1 MKAKHQI
8 TMESGGNPVWSPNGK
23 QLFYYWNSKINV
35 VDLQTEPTFS
45 VIKVSALP
53 ITGAIQPIG
62 LPRNYDISPDG
73 KQFIVV
79 LAASQTQNNQ
89 PAAPQLNVVLNWLE
103 ELKQRVPVK

>member
-1 MKAKHQI
+1 MVEPLLLQDR
-8 TMESGGNPVWSPNGK
+8 SP
-23 QLFYYWNSKINV
+23 
-35 VDLQTEPTFS
+35 
-45 VIKVSALP
+45 
-53 ITGAIQPIG
+53 PIG
-62 LPRNYDISPDG
+62 FPRNYDISPDG